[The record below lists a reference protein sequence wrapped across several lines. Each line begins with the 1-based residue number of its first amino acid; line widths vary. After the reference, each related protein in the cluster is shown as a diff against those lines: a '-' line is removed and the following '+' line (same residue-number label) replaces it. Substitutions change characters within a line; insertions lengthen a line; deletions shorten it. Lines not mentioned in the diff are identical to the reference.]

1 MIFLSEIFSQV
12 SVNAKIFTEVTI
24 NAKAFFMI
32 FFYIRLLRRKDTY
45 IAFLQQKWREILSL
59 STSVS
64 CQLICRLDAHLG
76 ELQTRS
82 SVAHLAVDAVDAEV
96 AVVGVGPPVP
106 GLDVAPQRP
115 DDAGAGGEAG
125 PHVAS
130 GGGAAP
136 RVPGLER
143 GLG

>member
-1 MIFLSEIFSQV
+1 MDFITEIFCAYPRV
-12 SVNAKIFTEVTI
+12 SCVEINDVVFRTHKTFVNESSVHSHH
-24 NAKAFFMI
+24 
-32 FFYIRLLRRKDTY
+32 RH
-45 IAFLQQKWREILSL
+45 LQQSNVKCTLSL
-59 STSVS
+59 STTVS

-125 PHVAS
+125 PHVAA
-130 GGGAAP
+130 GGGAAA